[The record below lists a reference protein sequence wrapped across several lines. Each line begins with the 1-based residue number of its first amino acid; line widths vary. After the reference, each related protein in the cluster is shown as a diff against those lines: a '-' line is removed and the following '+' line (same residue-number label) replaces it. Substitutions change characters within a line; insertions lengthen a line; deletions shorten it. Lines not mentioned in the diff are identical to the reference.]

1 MLIGAPGVS
10 RSATIVRYSPSK
22 MYRAALDWQENEH
35 RIGSVYN
42 TPLRGSLVK
51 SSKRRL
57 LDKLF
62 KAEESPIY
70 TLKPTKGIPYRI
82 SNYTVCPYDRFISNR
97 RHLNLE
103 AANHLLTKEPIISR
117 RKNMLDLFA
126 QVGSIKSSWQ
136 KKLMKYTFEK
146 TDVIGG
152 LKQGRLLTL
161 SKPSTSDGTV
171 PGHLI
176 GKPKEFWDDN
186 HDDDCIWDSR
196 SRKKPLLGTA
206 EFILDDITFQPT
218 IQKNLLDWSALNI
231 IAGTDRYSITLFPIT
246 TNIVPVVRIKEE
258 EYVSAVKFS
267 RCGNKLATA
276 TLNAYVSVQLFEPK
290 KKLWKSVCTCAEEF
304 DLFCSVNCIEWSI
317 NDKEI
322 VTGCTEGRLVVYS
335 ASSGKK
341 ILQRQIHRSEIYT
354 VLFSMDFRFVAS
366 ASRDTTVR
374 ISSWP
379 HLLSIME
386 IGFYCSL
393 RAIAWHPWENAKLA
407 IGGGSGDTALTLW
420 NVNTRRLL
428 GYRRVVGWG
437 CIDSLSWNKLSGE
450 LVVNWYF
457 WETKSATVVVLA
469 SLDHVV
475 DVVPVPDKTRIF
487 YTITSPDGKQLVS
500 VDQLAA
506 IPQAAVENWP

>member
-267 RCGNKLATA
+267 RCG
-276 TLNAYVSVQLFEPK
+276 
-290 KKLWKSVCTCAEEF
+290 
-304 DLFCSVNCIEWSI
+304 
-317 NDKEI
+317 
-322 VTGCTEGRLVVYS
+322 CTEGRLVVYS

-487 YTITSPDGKQLVS
+487 YTITSPDGKQLGTQFNRNFS
-500 VDQLAA
+500 VWNFFGDEYYIRQKTHKFN
-506 IPQAAVENWP
+506 ENHSANIGTDVTKNFMYYNIR